1 MKALKELLIIVL
13 TSLLLSCVSEQLR
26 VAASQDKGDNC
37 FLIGCIEN
45 RGTRFS
51 PYITKNF
58 VDMLKFE
65 LINEGFFI
73 TSLPPHA
80 IQKLCKKRIDM
91 ISSKTVSTNDSIT
104 NLLPVNIKDFAKN
117 QKDVS
122 DIKTELNIFLTKKEI
137 IKLAKDYNFDYIL
150 QGSISVRGNYDILE
164 EEDNSLLFLEIID
177 KKGRQV
183 GVINFYVEGKS
194 LNENP
199 YLQKVSANIS
209 SGIRSKILK

>member
-1 MKALKELLIIVL
+1 MKALKTLLIIVL
-13 TSLLLSCVSEQLR
+13 ISLLLSCVSEQLR
-26 VAASQDKGDNC
+26 VVASQDKGDKN
-37 FLIGCIEN
+37 FLIGYIEN

-51 PYITKNF
+51 PFTTKNF

-65 LINEGFFI
+65 LLKEGFLI

-80 IQKLCKKRIDM
+80 IQKLCKKRKDM
-91 ISSKTVSTNDSIT
+91 ISSNTVPRNDSIT

-117 QKDVS
+117 QKTVF

-137 IKLAKDYNFDYIL
+137 TKLAKDFNFDYIL
-150 QGSISVRGNYDILE
+150 QGSISVRGTNDILE

-177 KKGRQV
+177 KKGRQA

-199 YLQKVSANIS
+199 YLQRVSANIS
-209 SGIRSKILK
+209 RGIRSKILK